1 MRTGMVLAA
10 LAALGCTGEVTGP
23 PGNNGTP
30 SIPGATAGGS
40 GNIPGGGGSGTTS
53 PQDVPADC
61 AIERPSP
68 RILRQL
74 TRGEYQRTVADLL
87 GLTNPDITAIPP
99 DREVRGF
106 TNNVTVAFV
115 DEQHMDAY
123 TSVATA
129 LAAQAVTEAFAKA
142 VPCTTEDTACASSF
156 IEGFGARALRRP
168 LSEAEK
174 TRYLALFDASLT
186 GGQFKVGV
194 ELTIRSLLISPSFL
208 FRSELGKDG
217 GQGAF
222 VLTPYEIASALSYTF
237 WGTMPDAALFAS
249 AASGALASK
258 TEMEAQAR
266 RLLADQRGRDR
277 VAQFFY
283 EWMESPRAYVATK
296 DQASFPALF
305 QGAGV
310 DAIRGDMRQEQDAF
324 VTHVVFDS
332 TRRFEEL
339 FDATYTFA
347 SAELAN
353 YYGLPS
359 AGLGATPQKV
369 DLGPS
374 SARGGLLTLGMF
386 LFGHARTTASSPT
399 QRGHMIRANL
409 LCEDIP
415 PPPPDVDTAQTPA
428 NPGRTTRE
436 NILALTGNGVCPSC
450 HTLQDPIGFGL
461 EQFDGA
467 ASLRTMENGVPIDAT
482 GEIKGILG
490 AQGEA
495 LKFDGARQLSK
506 LVGENPKARACF
518 TTNYYRF
525 ARGFDAKGEDLCAV
539 NALTADFKTNNLEI
553 PELFVRLVLQDSFT
567 TRRTAEVVQQ

>member
-1 MRTGMVLAA
+1 
-10 LAALGCTGEVTGP
+10 
-23 PGNNGTP
+23 
-30 SIPGATAGGS
+30 
-40 GNIPGGGGSGTTS
+40 
-53 PQDVPADC
+53 VPADC
-61 AIERPSP
+61 TLERPSP

-74 TRGEYQRTVADLL
+74 TRSEYQRTAADLL
-87 GLTNPDITAIPP
+87 GLTNPDVTAIPP

-115 DEQHMDAY
+115 DEQHLDAY
-123 TSVATA
+123 VSVGTA
-129 LAAQAVTEAFAKA
+129 LASRAVSEGYAKL
-142 VPCTTEDTACASSF
+142 VPCTTEDTACAASF
-156 IEGFGARALRRP
+156 VESFGARALRRP
-168 LSEAEK
+168 LTDAEQA
-174 TRYLALFDASLT
+174 RYVGLFDASTT

-208 FRSELGKDG
+208 FRSELGKDN
-217 GQGAF
+217 GQGGF
-222 VLTPYEIASALSYTF
+222 TLTPFEIASALSYTF
-237 WGTMPDAALFAS
+237 WGTMPDAALFTA
-249 AASGALASK
+249 AASGALSDK
-258 TEMEAQAR
+258 TEQERQAR
-266 RLLADQRGRDR
+266 RLLADQRGRER

-296 DQASFPALF
+296 DEASFPNLF
-305 QGAGV
+305 KSSGGV
-310 DAIRGDMRQEQDAF
+310 DSIRAAMRQEQDAF

-332 TRRFEEL
+332 THRFEEL

-347 SAELAN
+347 TAELAS
-353 YYGLPS
+353 YYGLPTT
-359 AGLGATPQKV
+359 GLGSTPQKV
-369 DLGPS
+369 ELGPA

-436 NILALTGNGVCPSC
+436 NILALTGNGVCPAC
-450 HTLQDPIGFGL
+450 HQLQDPIGFGL

-467 ASLRTMENGVPIDAT
+467 ASQRSMENGVPIDAS

-490 AQGEA
+490 AQGEQ
-495 LKFDGARQLSK
+495 LKFNGSRELSK
-506 LVGENPKARACF
+506 IVASNPRARACF

-539 NALTADFKTNNLEI
+539 NKLTEDFKANNLEL

-567 TRRTAEVVQQ
+567 TRRTAQVVEQ